1 MSETIEDNIQVLFK
15 SAPEGL
21 PTEDNFEIK
30 RAPMPSIG
38 EGQFLLRNLYLSLD
52 PYQRMLM
59 GGGWTYSGGDLKPG
73 DLMVGRILGEVIE
86 SKNPD
91 YPIGTYCV
99 GRLGWQT
106 HAVSDGS
113 NLDFTIPRD
122 SKIPLSAY
130 MGAAGST
137 GVTAWVG
144 LKVTGQ
150 MKPSDTVLISAAAG
164 SVGSAAGQIAK
175 AFGCNVIGIAG
186 GPVKCKIVTDV
197 FGFDACVDYKAP
209 DLTGQIK
216 AAAPEGVDLYFDNVG
231 GDVLSAALANMNKG
245 GRIPLCG
252 VLAAYNV
259 EGEAPKVANMG
270 KIFDK
275 SLRIEGFVQTQY
287 KDHWDEARAELID
300 LIQSG
305 KLAYRETIAD
315 GIDAAPSA
323 FIGMLQGANVGKQ
336 LVQLA

>member
-1 MSETIEDNIQVLFK
+1 
-15 SAPEGL
+15 
-21 PTEDNFEIK
+21 
-30 RAPMPSIG
+30 
-38 EGQFLLRNLYLSLD
+38 
-52 PYQRMLM
+52 
-59 GGGWTYSGGDLKPG
+59 
-73 DLMVGRILGEVIE
+73 
-86 SKNPD
+86 
-91 YPIGTYCV
+91 
-99 GRLGWQT
+99 
-106 HAVSDGS
+106 
-113 NLDFTIPRD
+113 
-122 SKIPLSAY
+122 

-164 SVGSAAGQIAK
+164 AVGSAAGQIAK
-175 AFGCNVIGIAG
+175 ASGCKVIGIAG
-186 GPVKCKIVTDV
+186 GPAKCKIVTDV
-197 FGFDACVDYKAP
+197 FGFDACVDYKAS

-216 AAAPEGVDLYFDNVG
+216 AAAPEGIDLYFDNVG

-305 KLAYRETIAD
+305 KLTYRETIAD